1 MAKDEEYNMASEGL
15 EKELSALKH
24 KYSLVSKEK
33 LKLTK
38 DKENLLEEVWVV
50 LIEYTL
56 LYVCIVKHKSE
67 CLFFSKETFYVFSSC
82 MIKDVNC

>member
-50 LIEYTL
+50 LIEYR
-56 LYVCIVKHKSE
+56 
-67 CLFFSKETFYVFSSC
+67 
-82 MIKDVNC
+82 